1 MPPNTD
7 TNDQDLKARLAAR
20 LKILPKIVRDAI
32 LSADVEAHMREL
44 AEHHKLHF
52 DQWSSLENEVMFA
65 LLGFEPVE
73 QLSSNIET
81 HVGVPK
87 EMAGALAEDISHVV
101 FEPIRE
107 MLEKNL
113 AQQEQAAPT
122 AATPATTPPPAVAIP
137 GTPPA
142 PPPQEKAIRGP
153 ISEAYSAGEA
163 SRERRTVQGDPYREP
178 AA

>member
-1 MPPNTD
+1 
-7 TNDQDLKARLAAR
+7 
-20 LKILPKIVRDAI
+20 
-32 LSADVEAHMREL
+32 
-44 AEHHKLHF
+44 
-52 DQWSSLENEVMFA
+52 MFA